1 MKINEAVERIDG
13 ATANSYLLS
22 IEGKK
27 ILIDTGTAGGGR
39 KIIDH
44 FDRTAVRP
52 DYVIIT
58 HHHADHVGGLKE
70 IADRYNPE
78 IFVPDLEMKIIGG
91 QEEPPKPKSFFGRIV
106 TGMLKFEPVKDVKPV
121 SRASIPGIEE
131 MATPGHT
138 IGSTSYIVEDLH
150 IIFSGDAA
158 VESGGELKI
167 NKSFSY
173 EINSAEKSLETIKGM
188 KGYLVLPGHGD
199 PVQL

>member
-1 MKINEAVERIDG
+1 MKISEGVERIDG
-13 ATANSYLLS
+13 VTANSYLLTLD
-22 IEGKK
+22 GKN
-27 ILIDTGTAGGGR
+27 ILIDTGTAGGGK
-39 KIIDH
+39 KIIDY
-44 FDRTAVRP
+44 FNKNGTKP
-52 DYVIIT
+52 DYVIVT

-70 IADRYNPE
+70 ISERFNPE
-78 IFVPDLEMKIIGG
+78 IYVPDLEMKIIRG
-91 QEEPPKPKSFFGRIV
+91 EEDPPKPRSFFGRMI

-121 SRASIPGIEE
+121 SKASIPGIEE

-150 IIFSGDAA
+150 ILFSGDAA

-173 EINSAEKSLETIKGM
+173 EINSAERSLEIIKGM

-199 PVQL
+199 KVQL